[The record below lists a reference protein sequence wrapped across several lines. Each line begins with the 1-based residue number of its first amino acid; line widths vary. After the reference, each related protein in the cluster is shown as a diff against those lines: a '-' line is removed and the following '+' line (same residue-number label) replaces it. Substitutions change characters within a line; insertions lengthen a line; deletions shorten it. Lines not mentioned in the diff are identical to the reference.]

1 MGAAYFFTNFGTF
14 HRRHLDEHSRMDI
27 HQATAN
33 SKSVQLVLLKNLRV
47 TRERFVLQLAY
58 NPLVDANILMQAQV
72 GNRNAIDF
80 INSNRQLLCFG
91 KATRYEFLQGGR
103 QVELSQMAKDFELE
117 FIDDV
122 DYKAV
127 IAEARR
133 LRNAFSGTE
142 RKLRLMDS
150 RQLATAKLKRVNFV
164 TNDLLLLKRGSDL
177 GISVHFVDLH
187 SVGGIPSR
195 AALKAAAYN
204 PQPVTAR

>member
-1 MGAAYFFTNFGTF
+1 
-14 HRRHLDEHSRMDI
+14 MDI